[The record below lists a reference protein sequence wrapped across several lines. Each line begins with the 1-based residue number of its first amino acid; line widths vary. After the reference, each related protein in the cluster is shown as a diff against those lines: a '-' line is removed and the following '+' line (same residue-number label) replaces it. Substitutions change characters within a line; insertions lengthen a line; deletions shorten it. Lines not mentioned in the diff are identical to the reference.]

1 MLAVGSV
8 VAQDSIA
15 SASQISAAAEAV
27 TITDQGENTI
37 FEKSSASDTRPV
49 SSTKSG
55 QRSEFRRDDGKAS
68 RSVPPTSSFDY
79 GRNQISERIIDE
91 RIIDRLGLFDH
102 PDDGGSGRY
111 SASLELENEDSD
123 WSFQVTFTV
132 EF

>member
-79 GRNQISERIIDE
+79 GRNQISERIID
-91 RIIDRLGLFDH
+91 RLGLFDH